1 MFIIKPELTKCN
13 NCRWSKCSA
22 TGITWSLQNLR
33 DCRRLFE
40 KTSLTASWDMRGL
53 LSEERGKNLS
63 FKACEL
69 QHGGA
74 EVHLA
79 SLGSVLDLNIGKF
92 CNFDL
97 EELFWWTPAS
107 PTCEGASWEE
117 GQHPPLGNEAINK
130 HSIYA
135 LTTNERTNIYKGTL
149 PQKAVEIL
157 KNMFLSFGQFIIW
170 YTETML
176 FFPSYFEDKI
186 RKKIMSITM

>member
-1 MFIIKPELTKCN
+1 MVEVLCHWYHLKFAKSKRLSKTLWKD
-13 NCRWSKCSA
+13 WSHS
-22 TGITWSLQNLR
+22 ILR
-33 DCRRLFE
+33 SGR
-40 KTSLTASWDMRGL
+40 SW
-53 LSEERGKNLS
+53 KNLS

-79 SLGSVLDLNIGKF
+79 SLGSVLDLNIG
-92 CNFDL
+92 NLSIVDL
-97 EELFWWTPAS
+97 EELFWWRPAS
-107 PTCEGASWEE
+107 PTCEGASWGGE
-117 GQHPPLGNEAINK
+117 QHPPLGNEAINK

>member
-1 MFIIKPELTKCN
+1 MVEVLCHWYHLKFAK
-13 NCRWSKCSA
+13 SKRLSK
-22 TGITWSLQNLR
+22 TLWKDQSHSILR
-33 DCRRLFE
+33 YERTPLR
-40 KTSLTASWDMRGL
+40 
-53 LSEERGKNLS
+53 EEGKNLS

-107 PTCEGASWEE
+107 PTCEGASWGGE
-117 GQHPPLGNEAINK
+117 QHPPLGNEAINK

-186 RKKIMSITM
+186 RKKIMSITI